1 MSEDQF
7 VVNDPDFNIDYT
19 KHSGEAVVQ
28 VFLPSNR
35 FITLMETELRPFV
48 NIFSTNWCE
57 MEKMYCARMVLIFPA
72 HIWTVYGI
80 DE

>member
-19 KHSGEAVVQ
+19 KHSVEAVVQ

-35 FITLMETELRPFV
+35 FIALMETELRLRLST
-48 NIFSTNWCE
+48 FS
-57 MEKMYCARMVLIFPA
+57 RQ
-72 HIWTVYGI
+72 I
-80 DE
+80 DVKWKKCIVHEWF

>member
-48 NIFSTNWCE
+48 NIFSTNG
-57 MEKMYCARMVLIFPA
+57 KNVLCTNGFDFPCSYLDGL
-72 HIWTVYGI
+72 W
-80 DE
+80 D